1 MTADPN
7 KVAEIIEQDKHAI
20 RTVTLRQE
28 YEDLVR
34 ASFDSAW
41 AIANDDPWV
50 AVSMYFDKGEH
61 SAEMHRALA
70 LALQWR
76 AALEAALGDARRT
89 ADELQAAV
97 DEVRRHGHEVGEF
110 GS

>member
-1 MTADPN
+1 MTADPK
-7 KVAEIIEQDKHAI
+7 KVAEILEQDKLVI
-20 RTVTLRQE
+20 RTTTIRQE
-28 YEDLVR
+28 YEDSVR

-61 SAEMHRALA
+61 APEMHRALG

-76 AALEAALGDARRT
+76 AALEASLTEARRT

-97 DEVRRHGHEVGEF
+97 DEARRHSHESGEF
-110 GS
+110 VS

>member
-1 MTADPN
+1 MTADPK

-20 RTVTLRQE
+20 RTITLRQE
-28 YEDLVR
+28 YEDGVR

-61 SAEMHRALA
+61 SPEMHRALGFGA
-70 LALQWR
+70 PMASS
-76 AALEAALGDARRT
+76 LGGGPGGRSPDRRRV
-89 ADELQAAV
+89 AGSG
-97 DEVRRHGHEVGEF
+97 RRGQET
-110 GS
+110 

>member
-1 MTADPN
+1 MTADPK
-7 KVAEIIEQDKHAI
+7 KVAEIIEQDKHTI
-20 RTVTLRQE
+20 RTTTLRQE
-28 YEDLVR
+28 YEDGVK

-61 SAEMHRALA
+61 GPEMHQALG

-76 AALEAALGDARRT
+76 AALEAALTDARGT

-97 DEVRRHGHEVGEF
+97 DEARRHTHEGGEF

>member
-1 MTADPN
+1 MTADPK
-7 KVAEIIEQDKHAI
+7 KVADIIEQDKHAI
-20 RTVTLRQE
+20 RTITLRQE

-34 ASFDSAW
+34 TSFDSAW

-61 SAEMHRALA
+61 SPEMHRALA

-76 AALEAALGDARRT
+76 AALERC
-89 ADELQAAV
+89 V
-97 DEVRRHGHEVGEF
+97 
-110 GS
+110 

>member
-1 MTADPN
+1 MTADPK
-7 KVAEIIEQDKHAI
+7 KVAEIIEQDRHMT
-20 RTVTLRQE
+20 RTTTLRQE
-28 YEDLVR
+28 YEDNVR

-61 SAEMHRALA
+61 SPEMHRALA

-76 AALEAALGDARRT
+76 AALESALSEAHKT

-97 DEVRRHGHEVGEF
+97 DEARRHTHEVGEF